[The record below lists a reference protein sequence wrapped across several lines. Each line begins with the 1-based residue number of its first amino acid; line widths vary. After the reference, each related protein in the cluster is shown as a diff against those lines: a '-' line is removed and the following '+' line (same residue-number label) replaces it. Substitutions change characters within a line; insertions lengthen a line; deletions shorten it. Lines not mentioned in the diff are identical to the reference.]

1 MQINK
6 QLIVIIILASLLFSA
21 LGAAFYFYNKNKKSM
36 DEQNQLVTIY
46 IAKDDIPKD
55 TLLTIEHLAQTNIA
69 KQFILNKP
77 LVKEEIVGKYTN
89 ERIYKHEIFLKQKL
103 DTEIK
108 KEQKNLLEFEKSAYN
123 MKFELFKN
131 PNYALQ
137 QGEYLNIVSV
147 FPIGEPDNKGRYLDF
162 DVTYVAPNIKVLG
175 FIRDG
180 RYEAKSITKHKI
192 KKVINKNVEEVEEEI
207 KADEIIL
214 DIDLDVLLKLIKN
227 YNLGTQIWMTR
238 TKFSND
244 YIKELQDEKKAVEEQ
259 KLENDNI
266 SNIKEIDLREPSIR
280 KFQYIM
286 YQPTKAVSQKS
297 ALIEYSN
304 DKEEATT
311 KNVDIVVN
319 PTTLCK
325 TIKDKFIVGI
335 PTGFYI
341 RSEATRSSKEKTL
354 LSKNTIIPFI
364 DKQEDWYR
372 TCDEKFIHESV
383 VNEVDSLFVKEKLG
397 KYE

>member
-180 RYEAKSITKHKI
+180 RYEAKSIT
-192 KKVINKNVEEVEEEI
+192 
-207 KADEIIL
+207 
-214 DIDLDVLLKLIKN
+214 
-227 YNLGTQIWMTR
+227 
-238 TKFSND
+238 
-244 YIKELQDEKKAVEEQ
+244 
-259 KLENDNI
+259 
-266 SNIKEIDLREPSIR
+266 
-280 KFQYIM
+280 
-286 YQPTKAVSQKS
+286 
-297 ALIEYSN
+297 
-304 DKEEATT
+304 
-311 KNVDIVVN
+311 
-319 PTTLCK
+319 
-325 TIKDKFIVGI
+325 
-335 PTGFYI
+335 
-341 RSEATRSSKEKTL
+341 
-354 LSKNTIIPFI
+354 
-364 DKQEDWYR
+364 
-372 TCDEKFIHESV
+372 
-383 VNEVDSLFVKEKLG
+383 
-397 KYE
+397 